1 MSRTHSLFYQ
11 LVCVSTFQDIPFEID
26 DDVEVVPTP
35 GMCPMAVA
43 VVASNTQV
51 GTVAI
56 AGKRQKGLKM
66 SRSDDLNV
74 NFLLELTYPH
84 IH

>member
-1 MSRTHSLFYQ
+1 
-11 LVCVSTFQDIPFEID
+11 
-26 DDVEVVPTP
+26 
-35 GMCPMAVA
+35 MAVA

-84 IH
+84 FH

>member
-1 MSRTHSLFYQ
+1 
-11 LVCVSTFQDIPFEID
+11 
-26 DDVEVVPTP
+26 
-35 GMCPMAVA
+35 MAVA
-43 VVASNTQV
+43 VIASNTQV

-56 AGKRQKGLKM
+56 AGKRKKGLKM

-84 IH
+84 FH